1 MLKDTD
7 KRREKKVL
15 AGAKLMR
22 EKKSFPQS
30 HKPNMEIHI
39 LNDQIFS

>member
-22 EKKSFPQS
+22 EKK
-30 HKPNMEIHI
+30 K
-39 LNDQIFS
+39 FSTVTQTKYGNIYFK

>member
-22 EKKSFPQS
+22 EKKKVFHS
-30 HKPNMEIHI
+30 HTN
-39 LNDQIFS
+39 QIWKYIF